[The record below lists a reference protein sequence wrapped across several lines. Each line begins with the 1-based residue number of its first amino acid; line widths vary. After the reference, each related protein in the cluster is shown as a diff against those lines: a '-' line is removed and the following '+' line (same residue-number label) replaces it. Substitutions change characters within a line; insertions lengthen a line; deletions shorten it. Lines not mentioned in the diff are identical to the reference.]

1 MSILKAE
8 ASQFQINDEG
18 VIAYQKTLNNPVPGE
33 PVAKISK
40 GKTLMCPDVKLLD
53 GCSEEG
59 AQEQDIQKRL
69 EEWFEGYL
77 KDALEPLKKLE
88 TDEKI
93 PAPAK
98 AISDEL
104 ISTLGVIHR
113 SELEKHITELD
124 EEGRKALRALRIK
137 LGPILVFL
145 PELNKPKAVRARA
158 LLWALWNDKAL
169 PVAVPPDGSVSIAI
183 DPETVDR
190 LFYRAV
196 SYPVFGPKAI
206 RIDMLDRVLNEIYET
221 AQNGQFRAQ
230 HKMAEWLGCSI
241 EDLYAI
247 LQAMGNNRIEGK
259 KPEVEEET
267 KSEETLEEKT
277 ESKATDEKPELDM
290 FWLKKGQAHKKKD
303 FKPKPQKQEKKK
315 PAQGKNKGKKKPSGP
330 QMISTGPAPKPED
343 SPFAIL
349 EQLKKQ
355 SK

>member
-18 VIAYQKTLNNPVPGE
+18 IITYQKTLNNPVPGT
-33 PVAKISK
+33 PVASLVK
-40 GKTLMCPDVKLLD
+40 GEKLLKPELKLVE
-53 GCSEEG
+53 GYSEEG
-59 AQEQDIQKRL
+59 TSEQDIQSKL
-69 EEWFEGYL
+69 YEWFDGYL
-77 KDALEPLKKLE
+77 KEALEPLKKLKS
-88 TDEKI
+88 DELI

-98 AISDEL
+98 AISEEL
-104 ISTLGVIHR
+104 IATLGVIHR

-158 LLWALWNDKAL
+158 LLWALWNDKKL
-169 PVAVPPDGSVSIAI
+169 PVSVPADGSVSVTI
-183 DPETVDR
+183 DPENVDR
-190 LFYRAV
+190 LFYRAI

-247 LQAMGNNRIEGK
+247 LQAMGNNRIEAK
-259 KPEVEEET
+259 KPETAEKSV
-267 KSEETLEEKT
+267 SEETPEEKVET
-277 ESKATDEKPELDM
+277 KPAEVKPELDM

-315 PAQGKNKGKKKPSGP
+315 PAHKGKPKAARP
-330 QMISTGPAPKPED
+330 QVISTGPAPKPED

-355 SK
+355 GK